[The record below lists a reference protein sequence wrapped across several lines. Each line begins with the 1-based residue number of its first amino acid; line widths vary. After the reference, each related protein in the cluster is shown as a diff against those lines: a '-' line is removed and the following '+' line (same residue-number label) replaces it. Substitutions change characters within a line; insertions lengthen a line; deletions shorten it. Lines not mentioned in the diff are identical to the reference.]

1 MSQTI
6 LIVEDEKDLAATI
19 EYNLEHEGYLVKVA
33 YDGETALNEIN
44 SKPGPDLILLDL
56 MLPDSNGLDICRHLK
71 SDDSTRMI
79 PVVMVTAK
87 GEEVDRVVGFELGAD
102 DYVVKPFSIR
112 ELLLRIRALL
122 MRCQPQEAKEDLI
135 QFGPLKIDVPGHKV
149 WVNESKI
156 NLTVLE
162 FRLLETFYRRRGRV
176 QTRETLL
183 NDVWGIDV
191 DVTTRTVDT
200 HINRLRDKIGSTGAF
215 IETIRGVGYRFRRN
229 PDAGG
234 D

>member
-19 EYNLEHEGYLVKVA
+19 EYNLEREGYLVKLA
-33 YDGETALNEIN
+33 YDGETALKEIY
-44 SKPGPDLILLDL
+44 SKPGPNLILLDL
-56 MLPDSNGLDICRHLK
+56 MLPDTSGLDICRQLK

-102 DYVVKPFSIR
+102 DYVVKPFSVR
-112 ELLLRIRALL
+112 ELLLRIRALF
-122 MRCQPQEAKEDLI
+122 MRLQPPEANEYLI
-135 QFGPLKIDVPGHKV
+135 RFGPLKIDVPGHKV
-149 WVNESKI
+149 WVNESEI
-156 NLTVLE
+156 NLTALE
-162 FRLLETFYRRRGRV
+162 FRLLETLYRRRGRV

-191 DVTTRTVDT
+191 DVTSRTVDT
-200 HINRLRDKIGSTGAF
+200 HINRLRDKISSTGAF

-229 PDAGG
+229 PDLCE